1 MNNEEIRDEV
11 NSILKGYLDLTKR
24 FWDLY
29 EQMDDDTADLVTK
42 AGADKW
48 LKYAFTLSMDELW
61 YESVGW
67 ELTEQELPNQTE
79 TPSGVVA

>member
-67 ELTEQELPNQTE
+67 ELTEQELPN
-79 TPSGVVA
+79 